1 MSKKNIILLH
11 SNDMHGD
18 FLPHRKE
25 EDNLSI
31 GGLSRLSGYV
41 RKIRE
46 EEENVLYVIAGDM
59 FRGSIIDEDYMGLS
73 TIDLV
78 NLLNPDVTTI
88 GNHEVDY
95 GLAHLLFL
103 EKCARFPIINAN
115 LFVTLN
121 NTRLFQPYLNVEVD
135 GVKILFIGILTQE
148 VLSSTK
154 SEKVIGT
161 FIDVEEAAREVGIIC
176 DNYRTR
182 KTDLTIL
189 LTHIGIEEDRKLA
202 ELLDPELGVDL
213 IIGGHSHTFMDEPE
227 VVNGIPIVQAGT
239 GTGLLGRFDIEYDTW
254 RNRITQLHWKC
265 LPVTDENAPEDL
277 VMEELLERYKNDTDQ
292 KYKRVI
298 THFARKLTHPE
309 RNQETELGNLYADIL
324 QEDSSFDLMFMGSG
338 AIRKKEFGP
347 IIELQDLLENTPFDD
362 ALYMLKVNG
371 GQLRRMI
378 TYVLRDDAW
387 EGHTEFY
394 QFSKGFRITYHK
406 QSHVLEPLQ
415 LNGEEITDDKE
426 ILIALQSY
434 HYNNFEEFF
443 NVPLEEVA
451 RNMKPRVIATSV
463 NNIIE
468 EYFTTHIGLDSHVEG
483 RITLLED

>member
-1 MSKKNIILLH
+1 
-11 SNDMHGD
+11 
-18 FLPHRKE
+18 
-25 EDNLSI
+25 
-31 GGLSRLSGYV
+31 
-41 RKIRE
+41 
-46 EEENVLYVIAGDM
+46 
-59 FRGSIIDEDYMGLS
+59 
-73 TIDLV
+73 
-78 NLLNPDVTTI
+78 
-88 GNHEVDY
+88 
-95 GLAHLLFL
+95 
-103 EKCARFPIINAN
+103 
-115 LFVTLN
+115 
-121 NTRLFQPYLNVEVD
+121 
-135 GVKILFIGILTQE
+135 
-148 VLSSTK
+148 
-154 SEKVIGT
+154 
-161 FIDVEEAAREVGIIC
+161 
-176 DNYRTR
+176 
-182 KTDLTIL
+182 
-189 LTHIGIEEDRKLA
+189 
-202 ELLDPELGVDL
+202 
-213 IIGGHSHTFMDEPE
+213 
-227 VVNGIPIVQAGT
+227 
-239 GTGLLGRFDIEYDTW
+239 
-254 RNRITQLHWKC
+254 
-265 LPVTDENAPEDL
+265 
-277 VMEELLERYKNDTDQ
+277 MEELLERYKTETDQ

-406 QSHVLEPLQ
+406 QSHILEPLQ